1 MIRRILAPL
10 ALLFALTGCILV
22 EDFSPMWE
30 KSKPDACLNKIA
42 ESLYY
47 SEFRR
52 DPNGKDTNE
61 YAHAF
66 TLGKH
71 HFLMLKKNTEDKG
84 GRMYRFGVVNGIFQ
98 RYRLDPVMRTAFEIG
113 HPDAPVS
120 FRHDTVTVEN
130 LSPEVISLLTE
141 ISDDSKYWEIED
153 QTLYNVM
160 LNPLCR
166 FEDRDLEALKEDKTD
181 SPKKPKATKKKAS
194 Q

>member
-10 ALLFALTGCILV
+10 ALLLALTGCILV

-30 KSKPDACLNKIA
+30 KSKPDACLNKMA

-52 DPNGKDTNE
+52 DPEGKDMSE
-61 YAHAF
+61 HAHAF

-71 HFLMLKKNTEDKG
+71 HFLMLKKNTDDKG

-113 HPDAPVS
+113 HPNAPVS

-130 LSPEVISLLTE
+130 LSPEVITLLTE
-141 ISDDSKYWEIED
+141 ISDDPKYWEIED

-181 SPKKPKATKKKAS
+181 SPKKPKSAKKKAS